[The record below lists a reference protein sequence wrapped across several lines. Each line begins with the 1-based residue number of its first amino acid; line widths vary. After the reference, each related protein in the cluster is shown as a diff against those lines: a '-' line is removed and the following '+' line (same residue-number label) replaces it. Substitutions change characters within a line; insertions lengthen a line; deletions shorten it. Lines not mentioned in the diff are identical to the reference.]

1 MPSDYVWLLAAF
13 TAPEQIT
20 MNPQSMLWMLPLAAA
35 VAVVYKAI
43 KLPTI
48 TACRFLKESL
58 LLFASI
64 VVFIIA
70 SAAVLWLV
78 TYLVIE

>member
-1 MPSDYVWLLAAF
+1 MLSDYVRLLAAF
-13 TAPEQIT
+13 TAPEALT

-35 VAVVYKAI
+35 VAAVYKAI
-43 KLPTI
+43 KMPTI
-48 TACRFLKESL
+48 TARSFLKESF

-78 TYLVIE
+78 TYLAIE